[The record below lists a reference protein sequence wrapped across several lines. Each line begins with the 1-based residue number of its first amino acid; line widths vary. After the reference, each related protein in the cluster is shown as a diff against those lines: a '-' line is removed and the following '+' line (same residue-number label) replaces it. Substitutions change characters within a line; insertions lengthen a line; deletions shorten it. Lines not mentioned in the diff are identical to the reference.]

1 MRAAIQGESQLQSM
15 PNNTAIMISFAA
27 CFALN
32 ISSYAPDG
40 SGLAPSIRRL
50 IEEATGVLERI
61 GTITPHRNGLSVL
74 YGKHLQHLLQ
84 TSGPPKPNRPPKP
97 RRTTPSSTEPMQETP
112 PAPPSSFMDQQV
124 LWPDM
129 VQFSTMSDDQITQ
142 VLNQPGNVFEP
153 SFGGGMSWE
162 DMNNFD
168 WLNWPAFN
176 AN

>member
-1 MRAAIQGESQLQSM
+1 M
-15 PNNTAIMISFAA
+15 NH
-27 CFALN
+27 CC
-32 ISSYAPDG
+32 
-40 SGLAPSIRRL
+40 IRRL

-61 GTITPHRNGLSVL
+61 GTVTPHRNGLSVL

-162 DMNNFD
+162 DMKSTQPCGDPPSPPHRATHDFSHAHICRTLSRYTD
-168 WLNWPAFN
+168 LSSHAVPGAGRGEDQ
-176 AN
+176 